1 MLWGKGRMH
10 RAGDQVIVA
19 CRPFSCCR
27 AKVLFSEI
35 FTGNSQKETKKKKML
50 WQKQLAAD
58 RDRRRKH
65 WRSHPPNVSASS
77 TAWSS
82 GKRAVSQEL
91 ASGDASPKHAKE
103 RGKHH
108 LSIHQNLE
116 HILRSAEDCSMF
128 RRYNRIWEA
137 FAASVFSFQH
147 DYYVGVLLLL
157 LCGPS
162 WDNGFPAWPSDVRN
176 AAGPMAAENPCD
188 ATSSFPSS
196 ARQGRQINICYGC
209 WSTFLGGILLGE
221 FWFKFFQPVKG

>member
-1 MLWGKGRMH
+1 
-10 RAGDQVIVA
+10 
-19 CRPFSCCR
+19 
-27 AKVLFSEI
+27 
-35 FTGNSQKETKKKKML
+35 ML

-108 LSIHQNLE
+108 LSIHQTRNTSWGQLHE
-116 HILRSAEDCSMF
+116 VIEDCSMF
-128 RRYNRIWEA
+128 RRSNRIWEA
-137 FAASVFSFQH
+137 FQWPRVFFSFLH

-157 LCGPS
+157 LCGRS
-162 WDNGFPAWPSDVRN
+162 WDNRFPAWPSDVRN

-196 ARQGRQINICYGC
+196 AWQGRRINICYGC
-209 WSTFLGGILLGE
+209 WSRI
-221 FWFKFFQPVKG
+221 